1 MTGMPKRINIA
12 PADLFFDMISPCLDL
27 GLVLSPC
34 FQCAL
39 LILDT
44 KVLQELRACKTC
56 EYLILNCK
64 MILKCKTNEL
74 HMQNMQIMAHDA
86 SSVAKMC
93 KTKERVRRKHQLV
106 PLHLPV
112 GLAQDETD
120 LIAIQWPCVFREVR
134 AVTEDLT
141 RASTHCSHAKCCQV
155 IAAKQHQKQK
165 LTQSIT
171 RTVSHRNTRG
181 TTGVRHHGTGILGL
195 PDVVGV
201 RDDPAVC
208 IAATAIVPVL
218 PNAPASP
225 DSAEQ
230 CELMRKH

>member
-1 MTGMPKRINIA
+1 
-12 PADLFFDMISPCLDL
+12 
-27 GLVLSPC
+27 
-34 FQCAL
+34 
-39 LILDT
+39 
-44 KVLQELRACKTC
+44 
-56 EYLILNCK
+56 

-74 HMQNMQIMAHDA
+74 QMQNMQIMAHDA

-93 KTKERVRRKHQLV
+93 KTKERVRRKHQLE

-112 GLAQDETD
+112 GLAQDEAD
-120 LIAIQWPCVFREVR
+120 LIPLQWPCVFREVR

-181 TTGVRHHGTGILGL
+181 TSGGRHHGTGILGL

-208 IAATAIVPVL
+208 IAATAIVPFL

-230 CELMRKH
+230 CELMRKHWKRLNTARASTHPLA

>member
-1 MTGMPKRINIA
+1 
-12 PADLFFDMISPCLDL
+12 
-27 GLVLSPC
+27 
-34 FQCAL
+34 
-39 LILDT
+39 
-44 KVLQELRACKTC
+44 
-56 EYLILNCK
+56 
-64 MILKCKTNEL
+64 
-74 HMQNMQIMAHDA
+74 MQNMQIMAHDA

-106 PLHLPV
+106 PLLLPV
-112 GLAQDETD
+112 GLAQDEAD
-120 LIAIQWPCVFREVR
+120 LIAIQWPCAFLEVR

-141 RASTHCSHAKCCQV
+141 RASTRCSHAKCCQV

-181 TTGVRHHGTGILGL
+181 TSGGRHHGTGIIWL

-201 RDDPAVC
+201 RDDPAVLC
-208 IAATAIVPVL
+208 AATARVPFL

-230 CELMRKH
+230 CELMRKHWKRLNTARASTHPLA